1 MCFKKSSC
9 WFCHVVCASEHAL
22 CSVYARTDTSR
33 GALAVCAVW
42 HYEQSRSDW
51 ILHCI
56 GLFLARAFYFFGVN
70 SWNLD
75 CAGYRAVDRDLF
87 AFHIHKIWEIIGLI
101 IIKSDLVWNRYH
113 LCQNLIF
120 YILYFCKSTFL
131 HLIDVSHGYKSII
144 IQSYWLNCF
153 FKYLD
158 RGSPLFGLGFVN
170 RSYVF
175 SFVEWY

>member
-1 MCFKKSSC
+1 MPGFIYFELIYLCFKKSSC

-42 HYEQSRSDW
+42 HYEQSRTDW

-101 IIKSDLVWNRYH
+101 IIKSDLVWNRHH

-131 HLIDVSHGYKSII
+131 HRCFARIQIHHHSIILTQLFLQILRSGKSIV
-144 IQSYWLNCF
+144 W
-153 FKYLD
+153 
-158 RGSPLFGLGFVN
+158 LGFCK
-170 RSYVF
+170 
-175 SFVEWY
+175 